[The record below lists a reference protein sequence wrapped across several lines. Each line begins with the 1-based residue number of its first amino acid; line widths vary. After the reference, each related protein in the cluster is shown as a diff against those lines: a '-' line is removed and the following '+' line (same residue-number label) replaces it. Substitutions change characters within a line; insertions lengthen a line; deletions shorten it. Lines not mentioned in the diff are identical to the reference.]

1 MSRYYYMAGHDS
13 DEISFK
19 EFDSLQELA
28 DMHYDGDTQR
38 ALADDEYVFDQE
50 EYDEWTKTS
59 CALQMQYEFNGEW
72 FEIWE
77 TDTNDLEAAWDEMDE
92 QPTEGGHIRF
102 KGSEEFMV
110 VNGGF

>member
-1 MSRYYYMAGHDS
+1 MKRYYYMLGHDS
-13 DEISFK
+13 NEISFE
-19 EFDSLQELA
+19 EFNSIQELA
-28 DMHYDGDTQR
+28 DTHYSGEVEAALKDT
-38 ALADDEYVFDQE
+38 EYVFNQE

-59 CALQMQYEFNGEW
+59 CVLQMQYEEGGEW

-77 TDTNDLEAAWDEMDE
+77 TETDDLEAAWDEMDE

-102 KGSEEFMV
+102 EGSEEFMV